1 MLMKKASL
9 ICDCLTNFLCPTAI
23 NGPEGKVTDFL
34 AAFQGGISQK
44 RTKFCYFTTISYGVV
59 PKILST
65 VTIARKI
72 GEAMTTFYSSNFEVE
87 IDS

>member
-23 NGPEGKVTDFL
+23 NGLEGKVTDFL

-44 RTKFCYFTTISYGVV
+44 ELNSA
-59 PKILST
+59 ILLQFLMGLSL
-65 VTIARKI
+65 KYCLQLLLC
-72 GEAMTTFYSSNFEVE
+72 GKSENP
-87 IDS
+87 